1 MCMMKRCLLRLGCL
15 SCSFLQGM
23 TNINHSWL
31 HHWQHGCTFV
41 CALFCTE
48 QSVVCFCQAV
58 IGSILNSILW
68 SNGRR
73 DPHQDMVDSDVASI
87 VWFDPSVKCS
97 NFRCSLSIE
106 PVVIP
111 SHVEM
116 AHPRE
121 CGRPHEHSAGLLVGE
136 RCNIWHCLLG
146 MSKWYKRQP
155 AQKSRRSSRFVLF
168 VPLVSSRRLCRPGGA
183 RSWQCWPPGGSKFN
197 PPGADFGGLGRF
209 ICRLGKHVRW
219 LLGIS
224 SPRTQNQEPANT
236 SE

>member
-31 HHWQHGCTFV
+31 HHWQHSCTFV

-68 SNGRR
+68 SHGRR

-97 NFRCSLSIE
+97 NVRCSLSIE

-146 MSKWYKRQP
+146 TSKWYKRQP
-155 AQKSRRSSRFVLF
+155 AQKSRRSSWGLVQDELRLRFVSELQAIVVHVDCTCCF
-168 VPLVSSRRLCRPGGA
+168 DIGVPILSFPFRHSMLDSDKQAHQHMIIVSRNHL
-183 RSWQCWPPGGSKFN
+183 
-197 PPGADFGGLGRF
+197 
-209 ICRLGKHVRW
+209 
-219 LLGIS
+219 
-224 SPRTQNQEPANT
+224 PRD
-236 SE
+236 